1 MANLCMYNMC
11 NVASNSQR
19 PLELKVIAITIIFS
33 LLCAFVLFSKQLPA
47 GAVQSNP
54 TIKET
59 TSTAVNSSSPQ
70 VLPIQIIAQN
80 VQNSTGNWLL
90 FYASDDGKQDPA
102 IARAKLFD
110 ISKVPDH
117 SPVSYKINLASDH
130 ISKGTTI
137 RACVISM
144 DDPIDLASIHCN
156 KQVFNGT
163 SNQPLPFLIHLP
175 NR

>member
-1 MANLCMYNMC
+1 MHVQRRFQFTTTFGIEGN
-11 NVASNSQR
+11 SNNNNFFSAMRFR
-19 PLELKVIAITIIFS
+19 PILKAIT
-33 LLCAFVLFSKQLPA
+33 CRT
-47 GAVQSNP
+47 VQSNP

>member
-1 MANLCMYNMC
+1 MANLCMYIMC
-11 NVASNSQR
+11 NAASNSQR

-47 GAVQSNP
+47 GAVQSN
-54 TIKET
+54 
-59 TSTAVNSSSPQ
+59 
-70 VLPIQIIAQN
+70 
-80 VQNSTGNWLL
+80 
-90 FYASDDGKQDPA
+90 PA